1 MGGFRAEERH
11 NLCCG
16 YFRPVTSVEKDQG
29 RAFYTETEAAISG
42 GGVLSKAVTARVES
56 RGWRREKE
64 WGTEIF
70 WGSMGTDCPQKEMK
84 SKRLRWLWLWVHSDA
99 STGEDTDRSVQGC
112 TLTHTHTRTYTLFSR
127 WLSDPHSPEFSS
139 LTPPLYDLT

>member
-56 RGWRREKE
+56 RGWRREKK

-70 WGSMGTDCPQKEMK
+70 RGSMGTDCPRKEMK
-84 SKRLRWLWLWVHSDA
+84 SKRLRCLWVQLVRS
-99 STGEDTDRSVQGC
+99 GCIVMLPDRSVQGC
-112 TLTHTHTRTYTLFSR
+112 TLTHTHTDVHTLQPMVIRPSFSR
-127 WLSDPHSPEFSS
+127 ILFPYTSS
-139 LTPPLYDLT
+139 LWLN

>member
-56 RGWRREKE
+56 RGWRREKK

-70 WGSMGTDCPQKEMK
+70 RGSMGTDCPWKEMK
-84 SKRLRWLWLWVHSDA
+84 SKRLRWLWVQLVRS
-99 STGEDTDRSVQGC
+99 GCIVMLPDRSVQGC
-112 TLTHTHTRTYTLFSR
+112 TLTHTHTDVHTLQPMVIRPSFSR
-127 WLSDPHSPEFSS
+127 ILFPYTSS
-139 LTPPLYDLT
+139 LWLN

>member
-70 WGSMGTDCPQKEMK
+70 RGSMGTDCPRKEMK
-84 SKRLRWLWLWVHSDA
+84 SKRLRWLWVQLVRS
-99 STGEDTDRSVQGC
+99 GCIVMLPDRSVQGC
-112 TLTHTHTRTYTLFSR
+112 TLTHTHTDVHTLQPMVIRPSFSR
-127 WLSDPHSPEFSS
+127 ILFPYTSS
-139 LTPPLYDLT
+139 LWLN